1 MPGIFPRKIVPFSV
15 RPGGMT
21 GSVRMTRWPADPYI
35 LDHYY
40 VWFKNNCPLS
50 GPLYDDMRF
59 EPLHG
64 DRNGRYFVVI
74 RDSPHETHK
83 WTIYTERHGFEQPE
97 FTCANVRDMLRH
109 INTMAPETWRGDP
122 QPAKA
127 PHSPQKKRKE
137 AER

>member
-21 GSVRMTRWPADPYI
+21 GSVRMTRWPDPYI